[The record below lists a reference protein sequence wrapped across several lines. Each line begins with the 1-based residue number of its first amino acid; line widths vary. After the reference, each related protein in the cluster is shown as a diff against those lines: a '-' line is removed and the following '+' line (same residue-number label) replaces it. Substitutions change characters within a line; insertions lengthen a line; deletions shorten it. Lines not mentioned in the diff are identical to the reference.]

1 MPHTQKEFLRIVL
14 YTSIGVDL
22 LLIGFDF
29 IAIIT
34 H

>member
-1 MPHTQKEFLRIVL
+1 MPHTQKVYLRIVL
-14 YTSIGVDL
+14 YTSIGVYL
-22 LLIGFDF
+22 LLIGFDY